1 MKNKENIF
9 TFRVHILL
17 RSVHLCTYGMLPMG
31 YFILIQT
38 SFLAPIFWNDK
49 INLIQYYT
57 NYFENE
63 GNFALMKKLRETRK
77 TNLKESA
84 LCKHCMP

>member
-1 MKNKENIF
+1 MEHKENIF

-17 RSVHLCTYGMLPMG
+17 RIVHLRTYGMLPMG

-38 SFLAPIFWNDK
+38 SFLVPLFWNDK
-49 INLIQYYT
+49 IHLMQYYI

-63 GNFALMKKLRETRK
+63 GNFALMKKLCGTRK

-84 LCKHCMP
+84 LCKHCMT